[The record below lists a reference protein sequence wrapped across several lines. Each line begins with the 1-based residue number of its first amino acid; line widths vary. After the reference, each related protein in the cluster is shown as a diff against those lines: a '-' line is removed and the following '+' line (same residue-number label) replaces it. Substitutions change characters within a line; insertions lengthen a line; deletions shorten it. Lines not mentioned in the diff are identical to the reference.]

1 MDGFTVTTERIV
13 SAGGGVTT
21 VGEALA
27 KEIVAMHGMLDEIR
41 SGWSSSTAAPRFA
54 VAMQGQLDQATV
66 IKDALLSH
74 GSTLTSSG
82 HEYAKAEALLAETI
96 PGGAA

>member
-1 MDGFTVTTERIV
+1 MEGFTVTTERIV

-21 VGEALA
+21 VGDALA
-27 KEIVAMHGMLDEIR
+27 KEITAMHGMLDEIR
-41 SGWSSSTAAPRFA
+41 SGWSSTTAAPRFA

-74 GSTLTSSG
+74 GSSLTSSG

-96 PGGAA
+96 AGGAQ